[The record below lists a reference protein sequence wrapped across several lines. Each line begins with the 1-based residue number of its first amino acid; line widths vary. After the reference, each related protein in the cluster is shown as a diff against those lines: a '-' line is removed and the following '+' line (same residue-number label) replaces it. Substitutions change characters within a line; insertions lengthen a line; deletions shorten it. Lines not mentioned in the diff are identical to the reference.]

1 MRFKRLCCVALAV
14 SMLTT
19 SSAML
24 TANAEKATSYKSGDV
39 NLDGKITVE
48 DIVSL
53 YDYTVGSYT
62 SSLTA
67 EQFLSVADINGDGA
81 VDEKDVDEFVDSYI
95 SADNSFGDVNRDGTL
110 SVSDAT
116 YIQNY
121 LVGNVQNFDLCQ
133 SLIGDYNK
141 DGSVSVLDVTAVQ
154 KQLVGSGSSSYVTDK
169 IKADDAKYRK
179 EYAEYITPTIEAVT
193 KNCYLVES
201 DDPDYATYFRDSKWL
216 YKYISNPGTIHPE
229 RRGLK
234 VVGTYIS
241 DKNIILPSKTDGG
254 VTVDGVGFAIGS
266 VIENAGAKMFCNAG
280 DLSLAGYYG
289 SYGPGI
295 ELNSLIIPDNYVVEG
310 STFGRNTTLKYVFMA
325 SNVTLYNSCFSEC
338 PSLVSVK
345 LSNTLKKIPDDAF
358 DRCSSLAKITIPD
371 SVTSVGSGAFI
382 DCALKEITLSKSVTN
397 IGTYA
402 FLDCPLEK
410 VYVYNPVAD
419 IGIGAFY
426 NYSYGTNGNIN
437 PNCKFYGYENSTLE
451 EWLKGIQEFV
461 TAWGD
466 TMTYNFITL

>member
-1 MRFKRLCCVALAV
+1 MRYKRLCCVALAV

-19 SSAML
+19 SSAMF

-53 YDYTVGSYT
+53 YDYTNGSYT

-67 EQFLSVADINGDGA
+67 EQFLRVADINGDGA

-169 IKADDAKYRK
+169 IKADDAKYRQ
-179 EYAEYITPTIEAVT
+179 EYAEYITPNIEAIT
-193 KNCYLVES
+193 KNCYLVWS
-201 DDPDYATYFRDSKWL
+201 DDPDYVTYFRDSKWL

-234 VVGTYIS
+234 VIGTYVS
-241 DKNIILPSKTDGG
+241 DKNIILPSKTEGG
-254 VTVDGVGFAIGS
+254 VVVDGVGFAIGS

-310 STFGRNTTLKYVFMA
+310 STFAKNMTLKYVFMGN
-325 SNVTLYNSCFSEC
+325 NVTLYNRCFVEC

-382 DCALKEITLSKSVTN
+382 NCALREVILSKNVSS
-397 IGTYA
+397 IEKSA
-402 FLDCPLEK
+402 FLNCPLEK

-419 IGIGAFY
+419 ISTSAFS
-426 NYSYGTNGNIN
+426 NRSYGYNGNIN
-437 PNCKFYGYENSTLE
+437 PNCKFYGHKNSALE
-451 EWLKGIQEFV
+451 EWLKGIQELV
-461 TAWGD
+461 ATWGD
-466 TMTYNFITL
+466 TMTYNFIAL

>member
-1 MRFKRLCCVALAV
+1 MKFKRLCCVALAV

-19 SSAML
+19 SSAIF
-24 TANAEKATSYKSGDV
+24 TASAKETTSYKSGDV

-53 YDYTVGSYT
+53 YDYTVGTYT

-67 EQFLSVADINGDGA
+67 EQFLSVADINGDGV

-154 KQLVGSGSSSYVTDK
+154 KQIAGSVTSSYVTDK

-179 EYAEYITPTIEAVT
+179 EYAEYITPNIEAIT
-193 KNCYLVES
+193 KNCYLVEADS
-201 DDPDYATYFRDSKWL
+201 PRWAIYFRDSKWL
-216 YKYISNPGTIHPE
+216 YQYVSDPGIIHPE
-229 RRGLK
+229 CWGLK
-234 VVGTYIS
+234 VIGTYVS

-254 VTVDGVGFAIGS
+254 VTVDGVGFASGS
-266 VIENAGAKMFCNAG
+266 VIENAGAKMFYDAG

-310 STFGRNTTLKYVFMA
+310 STFTKNMTLKHVFMA

-371 SVTSVGSGAFI
+371 SVTSIGSGAFI
-382 DCALKEITLSKSVTN
+382 NCAFKEIILGKNVTS
-397 IGTYA
+397 IERVA

-419 IGIGAFY
+419 IGIGAFH

-451 EWLKGIQEFV
+451 EWLKGIQELIA
-461 TAWGD
+461 TWGD
-466 TMTYNFITL
+466 TMTYNFIAL

>member
-1 MRFKRLCCVALAV
+1 MKFKRLCCVALAV

-19 SSAML
+19 SSAMF
-24 TANAEKATSYKSGDV
+24 TANAEEATSYKSGDV

-121 LVGNVQNFDLCQ
+121 LVGNVQDFDLCQ

-154 KQLVGSGSSSYVTDK
+154 KQIAGSGTSSYVTDK

-179 EYAEYITPTIEAVT
+179 EYAEYITPNIEAIT

-201 DDPDYATYFRDSKWL
+201 DDPDYVIYFRDSKWL
-216 YKYISNPGTIHPE
+216 YKYIGNPGTIHRE

-234 VVGTYIS
+234 VIGTYVS

-254 VTVDGVGFAIGS
+254 VTVDGVGCASGT
-266 VIENAGAKMFCNAG
+266 VLENAGAKMFCIAG

-295 ELNSLIIPDNYVVEG
+295 ELNSVIIPNNYIVEG
-310 STFGRNTTLKYVFMA
+310 DAFGQNMTLKHVFMA

-345 LSNTLKKIPDDAF
+345 LSNTLEKIPDTAF

-371 SVTSVGSGAFI
+371 SVTSIDHGAFI
-382 DCALKEITLSKSVTN
+382 NCAFKEIILGKNVTSIERN
-397 IGTYA
+397 A
-402 FLDCPLEK
+402 FLNCPLEK

-419 IGIGAFY
+419 IGAGAFI
-426 NYSYGTNGNIN
+426 NRSYGYNSNIN
-437 PNCKFYGYENSTLE
+437 PNCKFYGYKNSTLK
-451 EWLKGIQEFV
+451 EWLKNIQEFA
-461 TAWGD
+461 TAWGN
-466 TMTYNFITL
+466 TVTYNFITL